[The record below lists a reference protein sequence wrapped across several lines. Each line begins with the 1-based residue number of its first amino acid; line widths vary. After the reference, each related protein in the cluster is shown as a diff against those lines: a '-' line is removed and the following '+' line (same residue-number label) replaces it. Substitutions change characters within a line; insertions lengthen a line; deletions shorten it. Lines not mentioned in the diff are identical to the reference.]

1 MPNSYRIRTDLGINK
16 SINVSIN
23 QEFEYL
29 EILSLKVLQSEI
41 YTRVCSDYGVIIGRI
56 SVNNGFGLPNVKVS
70 IFVPLT
76 DEDSLNPVISE
87 IYPYKSI
94 TDVNDDG
101 YRYNL
106 LPYEPSYS
114 NHTPTGTFF
123 NRTDVLTNP
132 TLIEVYD
139 KYYKYNAVTNDSGD
153 FMIFGVPVGTH
164 TISVDVD
171 LSDIGEFSL
180 SPQDLVRMG
189 IATQAQVNGTKF
201 KSSTNLRE
209 LPQIVNLRRTVVVEP
224 LWGQSEVCNLG
235 ICRTDFDLSN
245 ESNINLTP
253 TAIFMGSLISSID
266 GAPLRTNCNPKWKLG
281 GLCNLTVGPG
291 EILAIRQ
298 TIQEDPMGR
307 PTLELFDLEMG
318 GVVIDDN
325 GAWLIDVPMNLDYL
339 ITNEFGELV
348 ISDDPKKGVPTKGK
362 YRFKVKWGQSP
373 SLSEELR
380 RGYYLVPNIK
390 EYGWSS
396 SNIDPTNGG
405 IGYQYALKSY
415 AFSLDWDDYGDTT
428 ALGQHMIQEAIDCE
442 DRFYLM
448 QYNKVY
454 TVSQMIDKFRGGLFP
469 DNFVGIKAVSQ
480 DDCNTENYKFPVND
494 ANFRFDIIYT
504 LFNLLSVV
512 IRSVVWIL
520 IIILHIVY
528 TVVQLIRVLLYTL
541 ASYFFILGLQAALA
555 SIGSSPSGPT
565 FTPAQLKLS
574 ATFFLVSG
582 ILFGLLY
589 LWEEYVVP
597 LCTPMRLPLIL
608 YPDCS
613 MCDCDLETGGTNNSG
628 VANLAQDEL
637 EIEDETQEQNGQCIG
652 SGSVKL
658 IKLASLNTYD
668 EDLIGGSDDYKTIIT
683 SILAGEPIT
692 SPPPAINDNRINAA
706 QSMRYP
712 DNAPYINFTTSLTF
726 AARMNLFNTKAKYFD
741 QTTPILP
748 NPGGGVNRVKVN
760 FNPNNTDHHFDNV
773 VAVLCTKQSLNKI
786 LPGTLITFQNP
797 ILTGDTRA
805 SADINVDMYLSDTGA
820 TENQFGNFAI
830 TGTTSALN
838 SFSVNYAKFDGSG
851 NNTTNYTGL
860 NITAST
866 DYHKF
871 PIDIEYFQVITGMT
885 YSAYTNQCV
894 SQLPNSFNDRYLSNN
909 IRFNRLNIAQNFLYC
924 QYPTFTNDGFTY
936 NNPTYINP
944 ITKIKDYNDLVVVF
958 LVRGVDPYSPKV
970 NVKFGLGRLFGYTNE
985 DSVQIGGPL
994 SGDPKFH
1001 LNIPIQGGFL
1011 NTRHNISTNTGTD
1024 SYATL
1029 NPKLYYNSYTYKPD
1043 STLFKPFNSILPK
1056 LYSSLDNGSQSIN
1069 GNGCNSYNNNV
1080 GSGSDSSLIGLKV
1093 NSQND
1098 LINEWGKSESILT
1111 PISPILGCAYFEY
1124 TQNSITGTTSN
1135 NTPLAPS
1142 YTGVTRGYF
1151 PNEVVEGGDILI
1163 INTNKNDIRRPYVP
1177 HNNNLL
1183 VPPFTP
1189 TDMRYTFSIQ
1199 SFYKSPSY
1207 SETPKMSFGLGTS
1220 GRQIIMRSDRLPTST
1235 CVEWNKCNTIFSF
1248 PLFANRN
1255 FFMDTM
1261 SSVGGVFDVGVSS
1274 SSNPTQ
1280 TGSGANNAID
1290 AASYSNSVPNE
1301 LIESFTCQKSV
1312 NLDCYEKNGDIL
1324 TVSRG
1329 RCAFN
1334 LFGRGERIFANGCY
1348 RFVTIPLLSLLSDLF
1363 KVQPEWQSRLNINFA
1378 ACRNTWSD
1386 NFSNNWINGTLFSFP
1401 FKTST
1406 FYDNNNNA
1414 QSNHCK
1420 TPIIFHTPTKNFY
1433 YRSSPYK
1440 FSTSEFI
1447 GSDPASP
1454 GGFFG
1459 GLFGGYFVENDKNL
1473 KYPTTMMDLGPR
1485 TYYLQEIV
1493 MSDIYDGYVM
1503 DKLVP
1508 TSFNDVSDILNL
1520 HIISRMINKD
1530 FLNSLISYVIGEN
1543 IIGKYFGVRPN
1554 LKSDA
1559 DYPQM
1564 ISISSELGIAEF
1576 DAINYP
1582 DPPPSSGLQPSI
1594 YFNGA
1599 SATKAIIGIFFSSNT
1614 QVRDY
1619 ITPKRTIIDDSVNM
1633 SNICAFNNFGVY
1645 SQVVPF
1651 YQWRIDQNGPGR
1663 DNGNGAGPSIFGAQG
1678 NNWVTGQPTYL
1689 SSPYQSL
1696 DRLDTNSNY
1705 FMGAQLGQ
1713 PVKNFKGYIY
1723 AVDSIGDINPKIQY
1737 FINPN
1742 QPLVGAPFHF
1752 FFGLKKGKSSY
1763 DRFVQ
1768 KWINTETVVD

>member
-180 SPQDLVRMG
+180 SPQDLIRMG
-189 IATQAQVNGTKF
+189 IATDAQVNGTKF
-201 KSSTNLRE
+201 KKSTNLRE
-209 LPQIVNLRRTVVVEP
+209 LPQIVNLTRTVVVEP

-235 ICRTDFDLSN
+235 ICRTDFDLSV
-245 ESNINLTP
+245 ESNINLSP

-318 GVVIDDN
+318 GVVVDDN

-396 SNIDPTNGG
+396 PGTDPTNGG

-454 TVSQMIDKFRGGLFP
+454 TVSQMIDRFRGGLFP

-494 ANFRFDIIYT
+494 ANFRFDIIYILFNILSVIIRSIVWVLIIVLHVLYT
-504 LFNLLSVV
+504 AVYLIWYFFNLLGAYFAAWAILYIIAAFSTYPPVTGLLAVGAAYAAASVV
-512 IRSVVWIL
+512 MFLIAGWWKRKVVDN
-520 IIILHIVY
+520 
-528 TVVQLIRVLLYTL
+528 
-541 ASYFFILGLQAALA
+541 
-555 SIGSSPSGPT
+555 
-565 FTPAQLKLS
+565 
-574 ATFFLVSG
+574 
-582 ILFGLLY
+582 
-589 LWEEYVVP
+589 
-597 LCTPMRLPLIL
+597 CTPMKLPLIL

-613 MCDCDLETGGTNNSG
+613 MCDCTLDQGGVNGSQVTADISSET
-628 VANLAQDEL
+628 D
-637 EIEDETQEQNGQCIG
+637 IDDDTQEQNGQCIG
-652 SGSVKL
+652 SGSVQLVKL
-658 IKLASLNTYD
+658 SDGITYNG
-668 EDLIGGSDDYKTIIT
+668 DLIGGSDDYKTIIT
-683 SILAGEPIT
+683 SFLSGEPIKN
-692 SPPPAINDNRINAA
+692 PPPAINDNRINAA
-706 QSMRYP
+706 QLIRFP
-712 DNAPYINFTTSLTF
+712 NNAPYTNFTTSLTF
-726 AARMNLFNTKAKYFD
+726 SARMNLFNTKAKYFD
-741 QTTPILP
+741 ETNPILP
-748 NPGGGVNRVKVN
+748 NPGGGVNRIKVN
-760 FNPNNTDHHFDNV
+760 FNPNNVDHHYDNV
-773 VAVLCTKQSLNKI
+773 IAVLCNKQSLSKL

-805 SADINVDMYLSDTGA
+805 SEDINVDMYVSDTGA

-830 TGTTSALN
+830 TGTTQALN

-851 NNTTNYTGL
+851 NDTTNYSGL

-894 SQLPNSFNDRYLSNN
+894 SQLPNSFNNRYLSNN
-909 IRFNRLNIAQNFLYC
+909 IRINRLNMDSNFLYC
-924 QYPTFTNDGFTY
+924 QYPTFTSEGFTY
-936 NNPTYINP
+936 NNPTYIDP
-944 ITKIKDYNDLVVVF
+944 ITKIKNYNELVVVF

-1011 NTRHNISTNTGTD
+1011 NTRQNMSTNTTLD
-1024 SYATL
+1024 TYATL
-1029 NPKLYYNSYTYKPD
+1029 NQKLYHNSYTYKPD
-1043 STLFKPFNSILPK
+1043 STLFKPFSSILPR
-1056 LYSSLDNGSQSIN
+1056 LYSSLDNGSTSVN
-1069 GNGCNSYNNNV
+1069 GNGCDSYKNNV
-1080 GSGSDSSLIGLKV
+1080 GSGSYQSVIGLKIDGDT
-1093 NSQND
+1093 ND
-1098 LINEWGKSESILT
+1098 ITNEWGKSESILT
-1111 PISPILGCAYFEY
+1111 PILPILGCPYFDY
-1124 TQNSITGTTSN
+1124 THNNITGTTSN

-1151 PNEVVEGGDILI
+1151 PDEVVEGGDILI
-1163 INTNKNDIRRPYVP
+1163 MNTNKNSYSFLP
-1177 HNNNLL
+1177 HEYNPIPNTLGN
-1183 VPPFTP
+1183 FTF
-1189 TDMRYTFSIQ
+1189 DVESL
-1199 SFYKSPSY
+1199 YKSPSY
-1207 SETPKMSFGLGTS
+1207 RETPKMSFGLGTS

-1235 CVEWNKCNTIFSF
+1235 CVEWNKCSTIFSF
-1248 PLFANRN
+1248 PLFANDN
-1255 FFMDTM
+1255 FYMDTM
-1261 SSVGGVFDVGVSS
+1261 SSVGGVFYFGVSS
-1274 SSNPTQ
+1274 SANPIP
-1280 TGSGANNAID
+1280 TGQGANNAVD
-1290 AASYSNSVPNE
+1290 AGAYSGSVPNQ
-1301 LIESFTCQKSV
+1301 LIESFTCGKSV
-1312 NLDCYEKNGDIL
+1312 NLSCYGYSNSNPDVL

-1329 RCAFN
+1329 RCSYN
-1334 LFGRGERIFANGCY
+1334 LFGRGEKFFEGGCY
-1348 RFVTIPLLSLLSDLF
+1348 FVGTIPFFSLIEDLLR
-1363 KVQPEWQSRLNINFA
+1363 VQPEWQSRLNINFA
-1378 ACRNTWSD
+1378 ACRNVWSD
-1386 NFSNNWINGTLFSFP
+1386 SFSNNWINGTLFAFP

-1420 TPIIFHTPTKNFY
+1420 VPIIFHNPTKNFY

-1447 GSDPASP
+1447 GSNPASP

-1459 GLFGGYFVENDKNL
+1459 ALLSSYFVENDKNL

-1508 TSFNDVSDILNL
+1508 TTFNDVSDILNL
-1520 HIISRMINKD
+1520 HIISRMINKS
-1530 FLNSLISYVIGEN
+1530 FLDSLISMFIGEN

-1554 LKSDA
+1554 LKADA

-1564 ISISSELGIAEF
+1564 TGISSELGIAEF

-1599 SATKAIIGIFFSSNT
+1599 SSSSAIIGIFFSSNT

-1619 ITPKRTIIDDSVNM
+1619 ITPKRTIIDDTVNM
-1633 SNICAFNNFGVY
+1633 SNICAFNNFGVF

-1651 YQWRIDQNGPGR
+1651 YQWRIDQYGPGR
-1663 DNGNGAGPSIFGAQG
+1663 VNGNGSGPSIFGGQ
-1678 NNWVTGQPTYL
+1678 NDNWVTNQPTYL

-1723 AVDSIGDINPKIQY
+1723 AVDGNGNINPKIQY